1 MNTSGSPPEFDT
13 GKPIMSSEME
23 EEPSNYSTPS
33 VDYTAA
39 NVLGTVG
46 TTLGAVSIVLN
57 IIFIIGLHFQQE
69 KTSAYNRLMK
79 YLAIA
84 DVMAAVSFLIIQN
97 WPHGFFAHIGDQNA
111 FILVQVLP
119 YVFRSFPWMFFT
131 TYMLTLSCLTINQY
145 VAVCRPW
152 RYSELVTNPRITLL
166 LVIVWC
172 LSSLQILIPLTV
184 ILVLY
189 FSHTQTAAMKAL
201 YTISAIEIQVWM
213 AIFIFS
219 NIVNILVNMRIYRKI
234 HQLKLKRRRSHTM
247 KSAES
252 TNIRTKQEAFVTVAL
267 LLVASLFCRLPFPL
281 TGLISINLDSPT
293 LNASI
298 VFLLYLN
305 FFVDPIIYLT
315 RMREVKRFYSR
326 QFAVCLRC
334 LPRRNR
340 PSVDI
345 ERSTLQS
352 SMRLVSAPTDIV
364 ALEPQESKAES
375 VPLQPTLV

>member
-1 MNTSGSPPEFDT
+1 
-13 GKPIMSSEME
+13 ME
-23 EEPSNYSTPS
+23 EEEVANVSSGGNS
-33 VDYTAA
+33 VTADYKAA
-39 NVLGTVG
+39 HVLGTVG
-46 TTLGAVSIVLN
+46 ITLGVISIVLN

-79 YLAIA
+79 NLAVA
-84 DVMAAVSFLIIQN
+84 DVMAAVSFLIIQM
-97 WPHGFFAHIGDQNA
+97 WPHGFFAHIGSHNA

-119 YVFRSFPWMFFT
+119 YVFRSWPWMFFT
-131 TYMLTLSCLTINQY
+131 TYMLTLTCLTINQY

-152 RYSELVTNPRITLL
+152 RYSELVTTPRITVL
-166 LVIVWC
+166 LVIVWS
-172 LSSLQILIPLTV
+172 LSSLQILIPRAV

-189 FSHTQTAAMKAL
+189 FSHNQTAAMDAL

-219 NIVNILVNMRIYRKI
+219 NVLNIVVNTRVYRKI

-252 TNIRTKQEAFVTVAL
+252 TNIRTKQEAFITVAL

-281 TGLISINLDSPT
+281 TGLISINLNSPT

-326 QFAVCLRC
+326 QLRFC
-334 LPRRNR
+334 IRRLPGRTRTQ
-340 PSVDI
+340 SVDI
-345 ERSTLQS
+345 DRSTHS
-352 SMRLVSAPTDIV
+352 SL
-364 ALEPQESKAES
+364 
-375 VPLQPTLV
+375 